1 MLLVDDWTSPM
12 RASTFR
18 SNYDAADALIG
29 PKQIYLANDLI

>member
-18 SNYDAADALIG
+18 SNYDAAGALIG
-29 PKQIYLANDLI
+29 GQRLYLANDLI